1 MAKLK
6 ADELRKRLKEDVFV
20 DGYFIATASELTPG
34 IDSTQE
40 SIDVM
45 GQDDP
50 VTSMTID
57 NGTLSMTVQDKR
69 GDYNLQCL
77 LTNQDPGATGSK
89 KFYYNEVTPVTVWA
103 NLKDATNTKYVQ
115 SFFYNQWLPTPG
127 LPTGAAGD
135 KSTRA
140 FSGQCAIPQEF
151 NQPILSE
158 CLALAAN
165 ATGSLGKLVALIPGT
180 TDIYAIKI
188 LAINDTSGYKTQE
201 VTVSAAMVSS
211 TGVVTANAVIAALD
225 TTIFATTTKIFVI
238 YLVDSGAGGG
248 TPVTGVYPTLQDTL
262 TGDGKMRS

>member
-20 DGYFIATASELTPG
+20 EGYFIATASELTPG

-57 NGTLSMTVQDKR
+57 NGTLALTTQDKR
-69 GDYNLQCL
+69 GDYILQNL
-77 LTNQDPGATGSK
+77 LTNQDPGATGNK
-89 KFYYNEVTPVTVWA
+89 KFYYNEVTPVTAWA
-103 NLKDATNTKYVQ
+103 NLKNSANSAYVQ

-135 KSTRA
+135 KATRS

-151 NQPILSE
+151 NQPIMSE
-158 CLALAAN
+158 RLTIAAG
-165 ATGSLGKLVALIPGT
+165 ATGQLTKAVVLIPGT
-180 TDIYAIKI
+180 TDIFAIKI
-188 LAINDTSGYKTQE
+188 LAINDTTTWRTQE
-201 VTVSAAMVSS
+201 VTVSAAMVS
-211 TGVVTANAVIAALD
+211 TAGVVTANAIIAALD
-225 TTIFATTTKIFVI
+225 TTIFSTITKAFVI
-238 YLVDSGAGGG
+238 YLVDQ
-248 TPVTGVYPTLQDTL
+248 TVVTGVYPTLQDSL
-262 TGDGKMRS
+262 LNDGKLRT

>member
-158 CLALAAN
+158 CLTLAAG
-165 ATGSLGKLVALIPGT
+165 ATGQLTKVPILIPGT
-180 TDIYAIKI
+180 TDIYAVKV
-188 LAINDTSGYKTQE
+188 LAIDDTGGYRTQE
-201 VTVSAAMVSS
+201 VTVSAGMVSS
-211 TGVVTANAVIAALD
+211 TGVVTANAVIAGLD
-225 TTIFATTTKIFVI
+225 TSIFGSADLTKVFVI
-238 YLVDSGAGGG
+238 YLVDQTVA
-248 TPVTGVYPTLQDTL
+248 TGIYPTLTDSL
-262 TGDGKMRS
+262 VGDGKLRS